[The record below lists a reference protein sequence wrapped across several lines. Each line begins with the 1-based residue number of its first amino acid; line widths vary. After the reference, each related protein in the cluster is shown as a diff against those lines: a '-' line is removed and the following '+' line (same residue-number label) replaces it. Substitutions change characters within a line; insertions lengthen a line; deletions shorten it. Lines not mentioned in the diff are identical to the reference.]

1 MAQKKRAST
10 SSKEPHI
17 TLNLPLD
24 EAKVAAIQKCI
35 QKGTLS
41 ITVASVEALKSVRA
55 DDGYKYD

>member
-1 MAQKKRAST
+1 MAEKKKAST
-10 SSKEPHI
+10 PSKKPHL

-35 QKGTLS
+35 KKGTLS
-41 ITVASVEALKSVRA
+41 ITVASIEALKTGRA